1 MERITKADSVLISA
15 RSLKVEHIDLQA
27 TMTKEVLGSINQ
39 GDDVEV
45 GFDSP
50 DIPEWVW
57 VRVLDARANTVR
69 GRIISTPRNTE
80 DINCGDILTFNKD
93 KILSVLPYQ

>member
-1 MERITKADSVLISA
+1 MRRIPKADEVLISA
-15 RSLKVEHIDLQA
+15 SSLKVEHIDLY
-27 TMTKEVLGSINQ
+27 TSITNEVLNNINK

-50 DIPEWVW
+50 DIPEWIW
-57 VRVLDARANTVR
+57 VRVLAARANTVR
-69 GRIISTPRNTE
+69 GRIISTPRCTE
-80 DINCGDILTFNKD
+80 DINCGDIMTFNKD